1 MGLGF
6 MYNLW
11 RTNRWAEGGYKG
23 VDTTPLK
30 SRKLW
35 MTIIGSAV
43 ITIMIAVGAPEF
55 AVKAVG
61 TIFITYLGA
70 QGVADIMKPK
80 PPTNGGA

>member
-1 MGLGF
+1 M
-6 MYNLW
+6 
-11 RTNRWAEGGYKG
+11 
-23 VDTTPLK
+23 DTTPLK

-43 ITIMIAVGAPEF
+43 ITIMIAVGAPEY
-55 AVKAVG
+55 AVKTVG